1 MDDDDMRRGKP
12 TVHRQFD
19 EATAVLVGD
28 SLQSLAFEVL
38 GSEPTHKDP
47 FVRAELVLALA
58 RAAGPSGMA
67 GGPMMDLEAEKAGFD
82 LAAVTRLQPPTTGAL
97 ISFSLEE
104 GAIMA
109 HVPPRAPRALRGS
122 SREMES

>member
-38 GSEPTHKDP
+38 GSEQTHKDP
-47 FVRAELVLALA
+47 FVRAELVLELA

-67 GGPMMDLEAEKAGFD
+67 GGQMMDLEAEKAGFD
-82 LAAVTRLQPPTTGAL
+82 LAAVTRVQQREKGRSEEHTSELQ
-97 ISFSLEE
+97 
-104 GAIMA
+104 
-109 HVPPRAPRALRGS
+109 
-122 SREMES
+122 

>member
-38 GSEPTHKDP
+38 GSEQTHKDP

-67 GGPMMDLEAEKAGFD
+67 GGQMMDLEAADRKSVVEGKGVSVRVV
-82 LAAVTRLQPPTTGAL
+82 LGGGRILQKQKNVKKMVQA
-97 ISFSLEE
+97 
-104 GAIMA
+104 
-109 HVPPRAPRALRGS
+109 
-122 SREMES
+122 